1 MILDT
6 NALLWLL
13 EDAPALG
20 AGARARLSG
29 GRAWFSAVSI
39 TEITIKAGLG
49 KLSRRD
55 VVAGASAAGLT
66 ELPLTARHG
75 AAIANFDSLVRHD
88 PFDRMLLAQAQVE
101 GMLLLT
107 SDQILLTAE
116 PDLTLDA
123 RR

>member
-20 AGARARLSG
+20 AGARARISG
-29 GRAWFSAVSI
+29 GPAWFSAVSI

-49 KLSRRD
+49 KLARRD
-55 VVAGASAAGLT
+55 VIAGAAAAGLR

-75 AAIANFDSLVRHD
+75 AAIANFDTLVRHD
-88 PFDRMLLAQAQVE
+88 PFDRMLLGQAHSE

-107 SDQILLTAE
+107 SDRILLTAE

-123 RR
+123 RL

>member
-1 MILDT
+1 VILDT

-20 AGARARLSG
+20 TGARARISG

-39 TEITIKAGLG
+39 TEITIKTGLG
-49 KLSRRD
+49 KLARRD
-55 VVAGASAAGLT
+55 VIAGASAAGLI

-75 AAIANFDSLVRHD
+75 AALANFDTLVRHD
-88 PFDRMLLAQAQVE
+88 PFDRLLLGQAHIE

-107 SDQILLTAE
+107 SDRILLTAE

-123 RR
+123 RL

>member
-13 EDAPALG
+13 EDASALG
-20 AGARARLSG
+20 AGARARISG
-29 GRAWFSAVSI
+29 GPVWFSAVSI

-49 KLSRRD
+49 KLPRRD
-55 VVAGASAAGLT
+55 VIAGAAAAGLR
-66 ELPLTARHG
+66 ELPLTAGHG
-75 AAIANFDSLVRHD
+75 AAIANFDRLVRHD
-88 PFDRMLLAQAQVE
+88 PFDRMLLGQAHIE

-107 SDQILLTAE
+107 SDRVLLTAE

-123 RR
+123 RV